1 MRINGGVIMDVPSGA
16 LISTIMAVLPKQR
29 QTDDPIELRLKQ
41 KKLRRVSSVA
51 IEWARTTESETKVT
65 K

>member
-1 MRINGGVIMDVPSGA
+1 MDVPSGA
-16 LISTIMAVLPKQR
+16 LISTIMAVLPK
-29 QTDDPIELRLKQ
+29 TDDPIELRLKQ